1 MKTFLAGTAVGLA
14 LASTFV
20 LRGANAPVP
29 TGPSIAPA
37 SASSVTPDAVIAHV
51 NGSPISMGQLQ
62 KPLVEGYGLN
72 VLLRLV
78 QLELA
83 KQTAVQNKVTVSP
96 QDLVAERNDTIF
108 KMFQDSNE
116 KLQDKIDKAREKNNQ
131 AEVDRLTQEMTQDN
145 ERGFQQFLESQHQSE
160 ADFNLVIETNVY
172 LRRIAEPMLAGK
184 ITEEQLKQ
192 AFDAMYGETVE
203 CRFIQCATIPEI
215 QQARKRLDAG
225 EDFEAVSRD
234 MSRSEAA
241 KVNGG
246 KLAPFSRDVQ
256 GIPDSF
262 KDAAFALEPG
272 QVSEI
277 VQANGAYILIKLEK
291 RNKPKVVKFDD
302 VKDSVRREL
311 YDRATQL
318 TIRQL
323 RQSIQDQAIKVLVV
337 EDPTLKAQ
345 LEKRLAQRE
354 QVKNSDDVKRQF
366 QKQRD
371 QEKTPDGPA
380 LPPPSGIEPLTPVP
394 TPAPAVGD
402 TR

>member
-225 EDFEAVSRD
+225 EDFEAVARD